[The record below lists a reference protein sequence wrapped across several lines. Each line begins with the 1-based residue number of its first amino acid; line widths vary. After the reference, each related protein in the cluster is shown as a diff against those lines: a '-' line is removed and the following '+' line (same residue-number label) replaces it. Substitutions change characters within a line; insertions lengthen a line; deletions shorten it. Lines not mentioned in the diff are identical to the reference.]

1 MKSFSLV
8 LVAALAAGAV
18 ACGDDGPSNPTSPTP
33 TTTRIIGVSGN
44 LAFGDV
50 PVGGSRE
57 ATFTI
62 SNTGTGTLTVT
73 GLATTG
79 GFGSTLTASW
89 PNGTIAAGASQAV
102 TIRFAPTEA
111 GTYNGTLTVNG
122 DQTSGTNTL
131 PISATSANSFAGT
144 WRGGHII
151 TACNGTGSMQDLAC
165 TANRGAFPIGSN
177 MEFSATL
184 QQSGNSVTGT
194 ISLGGLVGSASG
206 TVTNGVLSLRG
217 TASGGGGFTATIT
230 SWSTTVQGSTMAGNL
245 TYDLTFTG
253 LPGVAGIVAQLNSV
267 TRQ

>member
-1 MKSFSLV
+1 MKPLSFV
-8 LVAALAAGAV
+8 LAAVLMAGAA
-18 ACGDDGPSNPTSPTP
+18 ACGDDGPSNPTSPTQ
-33 TTTRIIGVSGN
+33 TRVIGVSGN
-44 LAFGDV
+44 LAFGEV
-50 PVGGSRE
+50 PVGSSRD

-62 SNTGTGTLTVT
+62 SNTGSATLTVT
-73 GLATTG
+73 GIAITG
-79 GFGSTLTASW
+79 GFGSALTASW
-89 PNGTIAAGASQAV
+89 TGGTIAAGASQTV
-102 TIRFAPTEA
+102 NVRFAPTES
-111 GTYNGTLTVNG
+111 GTYSGTLTVSG

-131 PISATSANSFAGT
+131 PISASSVVSFTGT

-194 ISLGGLVGSASG
+194 VSLGGLVGPASG

-217 TASGGGGFTATIT
+217 TATGGGGFTATIT
-230 SWSTTVQGSTMAGNL
+230 SWSTTVQGNTMAGNV

-253 LPGVAGIVAQLNSV
+253 IPGVAGVVGQLNGV